1 MSGYSRPCNVLKA
14 NERPGSV
21 PGAWHRSG
29 RLFASIRSGDAPGA
43 WHRFGCLFAS
53 IDLASHLVPGTD
65 LAACLL
71 ASDLAPRLVPGTDLV
86 APIWLPFSSID
97 RLGSQ
102 TQATVDLLRSWCL
115 API

>member
-1 MSGYSRPCNVLKA
+1 M
-14 NERPGSV
+14 PGTDL
-21 PGAWHRSG
+21 A
-29 RLFASIRSGDAPGA
+29 AS
-43 WHRFGCLFAS
+43 WHRFGRL
-53 IDLASHLVPGTD
+53 SHRVPGTD

-71 ASDLAPRLVPGTDLV
+71 ATVLAPYLVPGTDLTACLQASDLAPRLVPGTDLV

-115 API
+115 APIWRPVC